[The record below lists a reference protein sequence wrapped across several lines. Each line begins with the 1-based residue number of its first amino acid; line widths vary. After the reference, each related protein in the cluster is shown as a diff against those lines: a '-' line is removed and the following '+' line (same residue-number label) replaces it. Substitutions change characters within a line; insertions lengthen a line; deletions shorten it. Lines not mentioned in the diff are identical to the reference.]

1 MCFFP
6 AMLRLLLRIRSPLL
20 PLLIVSFNDLAAA
33 RDVGA
38 PKALLRSSGLHRGCS
53 TPLVDSVFVFGEKS
67 KVAAVALRGLSASH
81 PERSD
86 PAEERQGDHAPRRK
100 HKVEKA
106 VAVGSALLPDVSD
119 EFRPEAP
126 DQKGGVWDFDDD
138 VDTFATPQGWD
149 PSMVPVGLLA
159 QSVHQEPLVG

>member
-38 PKALLRSSGLHRGCS
+38 P
-53 TPLVDSVFVFGEKS
+53 